1 MIDGKVL
8 HDGHVS
14 KKKGGVSQRP
24 PQLSNEELNFSHGQP
39 MQEVT
44 PKAVAIAD
52 SAATITLITIF
63 QISFFVSSMAY

>member
-14 KKKGGVSQRP
+14 KKRAPFHNDAPSYEA
-24 PQLSNEELNFSHGQP
+24 LTSSHGQP

>member
-1 MIDGKVL
+1 MTGMSL
-8 HDGHVS
+8 
-14 KKKGGVSQRP
+14 KKRAPFHNDAPSHET
-24 PQLSNEELNFSHGQP
+24 LTNSHGHP